1 MNARAEPARIRVALA
16 EGHRMVREALRGL
29 LAAERDLAVV
39 GEAGD
44 GRAALEL
51 AARVAPDVLVLD
63 VALPDMA
70 GAEAARRLRAAGSR
84 ARLLALS
91 AHGDRRCVR
100 EMLEAGAD
108 GYVTKSAAADELPR
122 AIRALA
128 AGQAFLSPE
137 VARAVLNGYDPAA
150 AGALPAPARLGAR
163 ERVVLKLITEG
174 AHSPAIAAQLGIA
187 VGTVEV
193 HRRNIMRKLDL
204 HSVAA
209 LTRYAIREGL
219 TSL

>member
-1 MNARAEPARIRVALA
+1 VSIRVALV
-16 EGHRMVREALRGL
+16 ESHRMVREALRGL
-29 LAAERDLAVV
+29 LAVERDLAIV
-39 GEAGD
+39 GEGGD
-44 GRAALEL
+44 GRAALDL
-51 AARVAPDVLVLD
+51 AARLDPDVLVLD
-63 VALPDMA
+63 LAVADMN
-70 GAEAARRLRAAGSR
+70 GAEVARRLRINGSR
-84 ARLLALS
+84 TRLLAL
-91 AHGDRRCVR
+91 AANGDKRCMQ
-100 EMLEAGAD
+100 EMLKAGVD
-108 GYVTKSAAADELPR
+108 GYVTKTAAAEELPR

-137 VARAVLNGYDPAA
+137 AARALVNGYEPDV
-150 AGALPAPARLGAR
+150 APARLGAR
-163 ERVVLKLITEG
+163 ESAVLKLITEG
-174 AHSPAIAAQLGIA
+174 AHSPAIAAQLGIS

>member
-1 MNARAEPARIRVALA
+1 MAAATVRIALVDD
-16 EGHRMVREALRGL
+16 HRMVREALRGL
-29 LAAERDLAVV
+29 LGAERDLAIV

-51 AARVAPDVLVLD
+51 AARVEPHVLVLD
-63 VALPDMA
+63 VVLPDMH
-70 GAEAARRLRAAGSR
+70 GTEVARRLRAVGSK
-84 ARLLALS
+84 ARILAL
-91 AHGDRRCVR
+91 AGNCDKRCVQ
-100 EMLEAGAD
+100 EMLKAGAD
-108 GYVTKSAAADELPR
+108 GYVTKTAAADELLR

-137 VARAVLNGYDPAA
+137 ATRTVVNGYESDAA
-150 AGALPAPARLGAR
+150 RSAPARLGAR
-163 ERVVLKLITEG
+163 ESAVLKLITEG
-174 AHSPAIAAQLGIA
+174 SHSPAIAAQLGISVA
-187 VGTVEV
+187 TVEV

>member
-1 MNARAEPARIRVALA
+1 VNTIADTPGVRVVLVEA
-16 EGHRMVREALRGL
+16 HRMVREALRGL
-29 LAAERDLAVV
+29 LVAERDFAIV

-44 GRAALEL
+44 GRTALEL

-63 VALPDMA
+63 VSLPDLP
-70 GAEAARRLRAAGSR
+70 GPEVARRLRTAGSR
-84 ARLLALS
+84 ARLLAL
-91 AHGDRRCVR
+91 AVDGAKRCVQ
-100 EMLEAGAD
+100 EMLKAGAD
-108 GYVTKSAAADELPR
+108 GYLTKDAAADELPR

-137 VARAVLNGYDPAA
+137 VARTVVDGYETAVARIDPVRLGPRERAVL
-150 AGALPAPARLGAR
+150 R
-163 ERVVLKLITEG
+163 LITEG
-174 AHSPAIAAQLGIA
+174 AHSPAIAMQLGISVA
-187 VGTVEV
+187 TVEV

-219 TSL
+219 ASL

>member
-1 MNARAEPARIRVALA
+1 MSIRVALV
-16 EGHRMVREALRGL
+16 ENHRMVREALHRL
-29 LAAERDLAVV
+29 LAAERDLAIV

-51 AARVAPDVLVLD
+51 AARVDPDVLVLD
-63 VALPDMA
+63 LALPDMS
-70 GAEAARRLRAAGSR
+70 GAEVARRLRSGGSR
-84 ARLLALS
+84 APLLAL
-91 AHGDRRCVR
+91 AANDDKRCVQ
-100 EMLEAGAD
+100 EMLKAGAD
-108 GYVTKSAAADELPR
+108 GYLSKTAAAEELPR

-137 VARAVLNGYDPAA
+137 AARALVNGYEPGAA
-150 AGALPAPARLGAR
+150 RVASARLGAR
-163 ERVVLKLITEG
+163 ESVVLKLITEG
-174 AHSPAIAAQLGIA
+174 AHSPGIAAQLGIS

>member
-1 MNARAEPARIRVALA
+1 VSALADRVAIRVVLVDC
-16 EGHRMVREALRGL
+16 HRMVREALRAL
-29 LAAERDLAVV
+29 LAAQCDLAIV
-39 GEAGD
+39 GETGD

-51 AARVAPDVLVLD
+51 AARVDPDVLVLD
-63 VALPDMA
+63 VGLPDMD
-70 GAEAARRLRAAGSR
+70 GPEFARRLRASGSR

-91 AHGDRRCVR
+91 ARGDRRCVQQ
-100 EMLEAGAD
+100 MLEAGAD
-108 GYVTKSAAADELPR
+108 GYLTKTAAAEELPR

-137 VARAVLNGYDPAA
+137 VARTVVNGFESAA
-150 AGALPAPARLGAR
+150 LRAAPSPTRLGAR
-163 ERVVLKLITEG
+163 ECVVLKLITEG
-174 AHSPAIAAQLGIA
+174 AHSPGIAVQLGITVA
-187 VGTVEV
+187 TVEV

-219 TSL
+219 TTP